1 MYKKVRTKIT
11 NTRFEARVGSNEE
24 IISYRIYPKDGYL
37 LHEDSLDEITYD
49 ENGTETG
56 IITNYTSSF
65 ITAGANYDFKS
76 NPRGIYAVAVGEES
90 NI

>member
-11 NTRFEARVGSNEE
+11 NTRFDARVDAGDE

-37 LHEDSLDEITYD
+37 LHEDSLDEQIFD
-49 ENGTETG
+49 DSGNETG
-56 IITNYTSSF
+56 VITNYTSSF
-65 ITAGANYDFKS
+65 ITAGANYDFKA
-76 NPRGIYAVAVGEES
+76 NPRNIYAIAVKEA

>member
-11 NTRFEARVGSNEE
+11 NTRFEARVNENDE
-24 IISYRIYPKDGYL
+24 TVSYRIYPKDGYL
-37 LHEDSLDEITYD
+37 LHESSLDEQIYD
-49 ENGTETG
+49 DNGTETSV
-56 IITNYTSSF
+56 ITNYTSSF

-76 NPRGIYAVAVGEES
+76 NPRGIYAIAIEEVD